1 MALHLA
7 GGAAFMAAL
16 RSLAGSPWVTIGLPT
31 AVSAVSALNDSQG
44 GPSENLASAGGAALG
59 GAGLGAAGAIGG
71 ALMTPGRRRL
81 GAAIGG
87 FGGAALGGWGGGSLA
102 RTGAELLSGNWNDP
116 SSKAIRDAERMERSR
131 MALEAERAQVM
142 LPAMRAEMQLAAEV
156 EARRAAQAA
165 QLRTIAGY
173 QDALFGA
180 ARSPAPP
187 GDPNWAGLLATMGA
201 GALS

>member
-1 MALHLA
+1 MTALKGLA
-7 GGAAFMAAL
+7 A
-16 RSLAGSPWVTIGLPT
+16 SPWVTIGLPT
-31 AVSAVSALNDSQG
+31 AISAVSALNDSQG
-44 GPSENLASAGGAALG
+44 GPGENLASAGGAALG
-59 GAGLGAAGAIGG
+59 GGGLGAAGAITG
-71 ALMTPGRRRL
+71 ALMNRGRPRV

-87 FGGAALGGWGGGSLA
+87 LGGAVLGGWAGGSLG
-102 RTGAELLSGNWNDP
+102 RTGAELLGGSWNDP
-116 SSKAIRDAERMERSR
+116 SSKAIRDAERMARSQ

-142 LPAMRAEMQLAAEV
+142 LPAARAEMQLAAEV